1 MSVGRYADRVALV
14 TGAGQGLGRAIAT
27 RLASEGAT
35 VAALDISGPAAQACA
50 AELQDSGAVAASLQ
64 ADVSIRTEV
73 RRAVSECIEH
83 LGGLHVVV
91 NNAGIGRVAPFLEVT
106 DEDWQEILGVNL
118 LGSFM
123 VAQEAARHMVSS
135 GGGAIVNVASICAHW
150 ANHDQVAYS
159 ASKAGVVA
167 LTRSVAV
174 ELGARGVRC
183 NAVSPGPI
191 QSELT
196 DRMLT
201 PAGRAERER
210 RNPLLRFADAAEIA
224 AAVAFLGSDDA
235 SFVNGAVLNID
246 GGLLIAGI

>member
-1 MSVGRYADRVALV
+1 MTARRYAGRVALV
-14 TGAGQGLGRAIAT
+14 TGAGRGLGRAIAV
-27 RLASEGAT
+27 RLAEEGAT
-35 VAALDISGPAAQACA
+35 VAALDLSAADAESCA
-50 AELQDSGAVAASLQ
+50 AELRDRGAVAAALHS
-64 ADVSIRTEV
+64 DVSLREHAH
-73 RRAVSECIEH
+73 RAVSNCIDE
-83 LGGLHVVV
+83 LGGLHVLV
-91 NNAGIGRVAPFLEVT
+91 NNAGIGRVAPFLDVS
-106 DEDWQEILGVNL
+106 DDDWRDILSVNL

-123 VAQEAARHMVSS
+123 MAQEAARHMVAA
-135 GGGAIVNVASICAHW
+135 GRGTIVNIASICAHW

-174 ELGARGVRC
+174 ELGSHGVRC
-183 NAVSPGPI
+183 NALSPGPI

-196 DRMLT
+196 DRMLS
-201 PAGRAERER
+201 AEGRAERER
-210 RNPLLRFADAAEIA
+210 RNPMKRFADVGEIA